1 MCSQCSKKVGGY
13 WFQTLSLEIADT
25 LDTLCYSIN
34 SNQTPKN
41 RLLFYRLSI
50 LLLQMRLPS
59 KPYSTLPI
67 YSLGPVAA
75 PKEET
80 SGASAPAEPE
90 KQLFGS
96 GHSRHSLR
104 RSVYKYV
111 TTVLHSPFF
120 LHSDEMWFEMSC
132 YVTLVHYFSPSS
144 GSRSTAAAAAA
155 KMAGC
160 RMSQTCPRSSLR
172 IGSPWRSVWTAKSSS
187 QRSSRPASATCAW
200 PASVPVLIA
209 KPSPSTCHH
218 PTRSTSCPRSA
229 PSTRCRRWHRLVC
242 FWSRLSQS

>member
-1 MCSQCSKKVGGY
+1 MCSQCSKKVGGC
-13 WFQTLSLEIADT
+13 WFQTLSSEIVDT

-34 SNQTPKN
+34 SNQTAKN
-41 RLLFYRLSI
+41 RLLFYHSCI
-50 LLLQMRLPS
+50 LWPQMRLPS

-75 PKEET
+75 AKEEA

-90 KQLFGS
+90 KHPFGS

-120 LHSDEMWFEMSC
+120 LHSDEMWLKMSC
-132 YVTLVHYFSPSS
+132 YVTSVHYFFLSS
-144 GSRSTAAAAAA
+144 GYQSTAAAA
-155 KMAGC
+155 KMAGR
-160 RMSQTCPRSSLR
+160 RMSQTCPRSSRR
-172 IGSPWRSVWTAKSSS
+172 IGSPWRSAWTAKSSS
-187 QRSSRPASATCAW
+187 RRSSPPASATCAW
-200 PASVPVLIA
+200 PASVPVSIA
-209 KPSPSTCHH
+209 KPSPSTCHR
-218 PTRSTSCPRSA
+218 PTRSTSCPLSA
-229 PSTRCRRWHRLVC
+229 PSTRCRKCRRLVC